1 MAKTYSP
8 KDVKIVVAGFQD
20 VSGWTSITVDRN
32 SDNSSTIVSADGIP
46 AHTVIADSTGTFEIE
61 LQQHNS
67 EFNMCIAAL
76 DLKTKTDNDLLFF
89 DITITDRS
97 GSTLVNLKDVHLR
110 KMAPQALAA
119 EAGTRTHM
127 FHVDD
132 VQYLPA
138 AEGIAQTSADV
149 LNANNFVD
157 FISEQAQNLKDLTS

>member
-8 KDVKIVVAGFQD
+8 KDVKIVVGGFQN

-32 SDNSSTIVSADGIP
+32 SDNSSTIVSADGVP
-46 AHTVIADSTGTFEIE
+46 AHTVIADNTGTFEIE

-67 EFNMCIAAL
+67 EFNMCVAAL
-76 DLKTKTDNDLLFF
+76 DLKTKTTNDLLFF

-97 GSTLVNLKDVHLR
+97 GSELVKLKDVHLR

-138 AEGIAQTSADV
+138 AEGISETASEV

-157 FISEQAQNLKDLTS
+157 FISEQAQNLQDLTS

>member
-8 KDVKIVVAGFQD
+8 KDVKIVVGGFQD

-32 SDNSSTIVSADGIP
+32 SDNSSTIVSADGVP
-46 AHTVIADSTGTFEIE
+46 AHTVIADNTGTFEIE

-67 EFNMCIAAL
+67 EFNMCVAAL
-76 DLKTKTDNDLLFF
+76 DLKTKTTNDLLFF

-97 GSTLVNLKDVHLR
+97 GSELVNLKDVHLR

-127 FHVDD
+127 FHVDN

-138 AEGIAQTSADV
+138 AEGISETASEV

-157 FISEQAQNLKDLTS
+157 FISEQAQNLQDLTS

>member
-32 SDNSSTIVSADGIP
+32 SDNSSTTVSADGRP

-76 DLKTKTDNDLLFF
+76 DLQTKTDNDLLFF

-97 GSTLVNLKDVHLR
+97 GSSLVNLKDVHLR
-110 KMAPQALAA
+110 KMSAQNLAA

-127 FHVDD
+127 FHVDN
-132 VQYLPA
+132 VEYLPSP
-138 AEGIAQTSADV
+138 EGFQETDADV

-157 FISEQAQNLKDLTS
+157 FIAEQAQNLEDLLS